1 MPCHSEE
8 TVAHQHGPAELFGPQ
23 GIWNGLHQI
32 GWSQAGCRRV
42 QGQSGWPT
50 GFTIPLLSNHFKRQ
64 TWANESNPHQL
75 HGVISPDTRL
85 FSIGSELGSLVGSQ
99 SERDEAYRFSCHE
112 ATVFLKNL
120 PPLAVDTHD
129 LYWRGRLSHEKPE
142 MGQNVKIVLQPKS
155 HGRIWMYLI
164 YLIKHDENIWKPYQP
179 SQFCPEFWGVGLG
192 SLIILSPIT
201 KCSPNTKN

>member
-50 GFTIPLLSNHFKRQ
+50 GFTIPPLSNHFKRQ

-120 PPLAVDTHD
+120 PPLAVDKHTTCIDEDDSLMKSRRWVKMSKLFCSLRATAVYECIWYIWSNMMKTYENPINH
-129 LYWRGRLSHEKPE
+129 RSFVLSF
-142 MGQNVKIVLQPKS
+142 G
-155 HGRIWMYLI
+155 G
-164 YLIKHDENIWKPYQP
+164 
-179 SQFCPEFWGVGLG
+179 WG
-192 SLIILSPIT
+192 
-201 KCSPNTKN
+201 